1 MSLIQ
6 NGEGEYESV
15 LLHIRAVCATIS
27 GREFIKYLFKNLD
40 VGVIPD
46 AGLPE
51 NILRDHLGI
60 MRAGTSIFELISVV
74 EPELAGNL
82 LSQIQKE
89 RNHVER
95 EI

>member
-6 NGEGEYESV
+6 EGKEYEDV
-15 LLHIRAVCATIS
+15 LLHIRAVCATVS
-27 GREFIKYLFKNLD
+27 GRKFIKYLLKNLD
-40 VGVIPD
+40 VGVVPE

-60 MRAGTSIFELISVV
+60 MRAGASIFELVSIV
-74 EPELAGNL
+74 EPEVVGNL

-89 RNHVER
+89 RNHVYE
-95 EI
+95 EL